1 MLPSNNSRMINEL
14 RKKTYSTLQYIS
26 SFNFFYEEKN
36 HYFTIS
42 IHTKTQN
49 LYSKVYYNIILKKS

>member
-1 MLPSNNSRMINEL
+1 MINEL